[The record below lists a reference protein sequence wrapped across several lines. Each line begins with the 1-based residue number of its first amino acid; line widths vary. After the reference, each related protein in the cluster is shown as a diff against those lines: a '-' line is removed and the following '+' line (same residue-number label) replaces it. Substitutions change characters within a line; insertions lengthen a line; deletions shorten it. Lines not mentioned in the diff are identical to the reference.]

1 MATKTTITDAEEGQV
16 GGDESPPDSC
26 SHADSIDRLKLLSAL
41 PELTEEQTSEIRA
54 LLAARLPDTI
64 CNEEDL
70 ISPLRAKL
78 WSVMLLGLRPEDLN
92 R

>member
-1 MATKTTITDAEEGQV
+1 MATKNKIADAEEGQV
-16 GGDESPPDSC
+16 GGDESLPDSC
-26 SHADSIDRLKLLSAL
+26 SYADSLDRLKLLSAL

-54 LLAARLPDTI
+54 LLAAKLPDTMFD
-64 CNEEDL
+64 EEDL